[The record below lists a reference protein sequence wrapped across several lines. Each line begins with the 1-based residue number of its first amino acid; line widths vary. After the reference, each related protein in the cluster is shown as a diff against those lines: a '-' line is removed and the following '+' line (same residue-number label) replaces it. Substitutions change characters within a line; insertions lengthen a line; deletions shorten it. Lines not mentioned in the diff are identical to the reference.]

1 MVCEDNNQSSM
12 NTNTTM
18 IDNTIL
24 HMAEGGMPVCPRCGE
39 TLHWE
44 SPWNADEV
52 GLAAEEGVSANDAAD
67 LYSCPHCDSEFY
79 VCNNKMY
86 DASRF

>member
-1 MVCEDNNQSSM
+1 
-12 NTNTTM
+12 M

-24 HMAEGGMPVCPRCGE
+24 QMAECGAPVCPRCGE

-44 SPWNADEV
+44 NDFNADEV
-52 GLAAEEGVSANDAAD
+52 GLDSEDDVSAEDPVG

-79 VCNNKMY
+79 TCNNKMY